1 MTYSYNESFIN
12 EIIAMAWADEISFEA
27 IQESTGLLEKEVI
40 VIMRKSLKPR
50 SFAIWR
56 KRVSG
61 RKLKHLKKAS
71 FFYQIH
77 NYD

>member
-1 MTYSYNESFIN
+1 MKSLNNLSTVNEV
-12 EIIAMAWADEISFEA
+12 IAMAWADEISFES
-27 IQESTGLLEKEVI
+27 IREFTGLSEKEVI
-40 VIMRKSLKPR
+40 EIMRKSLKPR

-77 NYD
+77 TYD